1 MKIQIL
7 GTGCYNC
14 IKLET
19 MVASVLKDLGKEKF
33 EVVRVNDEKQIK
45 KYIPLDLVPGLIIDD
60 RLVCTKDL
68 PDLDTLRKWLIEVKV

>member
-19 MVASVLKDLGKEKF
+19 LVASVLKDLGKEKV
-33 EVVRVNDEKQIK
+33 EIVRVNDEKQIK
-45 KYIPLDLVPGLIIDD
+45 KHIPLDLIPALIIDD
-60 RLVCTKDL
+60 HLVSTKDL
-68 PDLDTLRKWLIEVKV
+68 PDQETLRKWLS

>member
-19 MVASVLKDLGKEKF
+19 LIADVLKDLGRKEV
-33 EVVRVNDEKQIK
+33 EIVRVSDEKMIK
-45 KYIPLDLVPGLIIDD
+45 KYMPLDLIPGLMIDD
-60 RLVCTKDL
+60 RLVSSKNV
-68 PDLDTLRKWLIEVKV
+68 PDQETLRKWLDEAN

>member
-19 MVASVLKDLGKEKF
+19 LIAVVLKDLGRKEV
-33 EVVRVNDEKQIK
+33 EIVRVSDEKMIK
-45 KYIPLDLVPGLIIDD
+45 KYMPLDLIPGLMIDD
-60 RLVCTKDL
+60 RLVSSKNV
-68 PDLDTLRKWLIEVKV
+68 PDQETLRKWLDEAN

>member
-19 MVASVLKDLGKEKF
+19 LIGEVLKDLGKRGI
-33 EVVRVNDEKQIK
+33 EVIRVSDEKQIK
-45 KYIPLDLVPGLIIDD
+45 KHIPLDLVPGLIIND
-60 RLVCTKDL
+60 RLVTSKNM
-68 PDLDTLRKWLIEVKV
+68 PDYETLKKWLSEANN